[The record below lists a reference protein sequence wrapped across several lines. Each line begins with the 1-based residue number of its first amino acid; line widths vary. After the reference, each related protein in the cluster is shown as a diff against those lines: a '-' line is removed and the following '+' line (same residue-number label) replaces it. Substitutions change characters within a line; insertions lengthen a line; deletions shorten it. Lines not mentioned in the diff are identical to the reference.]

1 MALKK
6 PLAIYGGLIKELA
19 AADSIA
25 PTIGGTG
32 LNAFAVGD
40 LLYASAVNVLARL
53 AAGSA
58 GQVLMMIGGIPKW
71 VTEKIGEEYATSASS
86 TITMGNTPIVGY
98 TQLYK
103 NGTRLP
109 SSRYTVSGAIITLT
123 DPRNSNDQ
131 FESDYKY

>member
-32 LNAFAVGD
+32 LNTYAVGD
-40 LLYASAVNVLARL
+40 LLYASATNVLAKL
-53 AAGSA
+53 AAGTA
-58 GQVLMMIGGIPKW
+58 GQILMMIGGIPKW
-71 VTEKIGEEYATSASS
+71 VTEIIGEEYSPSASS
-86 TITMGNTPIVGY
+86 TITMLNTPLIGHS
-98 TQLYK
+98 QLYK

-109 SSRYTVSGAIITLT
+109 SSRYSISGAIITLT